1 MELLSIIKHLTQVYR
16 SENDHSETNG
26 LWIPDIINEEG
37 NFRAQELNHLFDE
50 GYVEVDH
57 EEDGQAYLILTK
69 KGREVMEYMNRPY
82 INLLSEF
89 AEANEMSRSSAISMS
104 VRNRTNYNKGGQ

>member
-1 MELLSIIKHLTQVYR
+1 MELLGIIKHLTQVYR

-26 LWIPDIINEEG
+26 LWIPDIVNEEG
-37 NFRAQELNHLFDE
+37 DFKAQELNHLFDE

-57 EEDGQAYLILTK
+57 QDGQGYLILTQ

-82 INLLSEF
+82 INLLREF
-89 AEANEMSRSSAISMS
+89 ADANKVSRSSAISLS
-104 VRNRTNYNKGGQ
+104 VRNRTNYNEGGK